1 MTAFLSIAALLTLLV
16 IGRLLW
22 PLLRGSRGSTLTVA
36 QLNSKVYR
44 DQLQELERDLA
55 RGQLTEPA
63 YAEARD
69 ELQRRLLEDVSAA
82 PASTAVP
89 VSTSGRWTA
98 VALAVLVPLGAAG
111 LYNRVGNAAAI
122 DTPTARAGA
131 APEDVLRAVE
141 HLAEALRKSPDNLEG
156 WVLLGRAYARMERF
170 ADAAAAYERAAPL
183 IQKDPGLLVEQ
194 ADVLAAAAGDQL
206 EGRPMELVKR
216 ALALNPK
223 HPMGLMLMGMSA
235 YRSGDHAGAVAE
247 WDKLMAVL
255 PPDSPEARQVQ
266 SNIDQ
271 ARSEGKLPAPTAA
284 PPVAAATG
292 ATVSGEV
299 TLAPAL
305 AAQLKPDDVLF
316 VIARPDDGSRAPVAV
331 LRKRVADLPLT
342 FTLDDSMA
350 MMPER
355 TVSKTKSVLL
365 VARISRSG
373 QPMQQPGDLASEPS
387 AAVAPGTKGVR
398 LVIDRQL

>member
-22 PLLRGSRGSTLTVA
+22 PLLRGARGSTLTVA

-82 PASTAVP
+82 PARTAVP
-89 VSTSGRWTA
+89 SSTSGRWTA

-122 DTPTARAGA
+122 DAPTARAGT

-183 IQKDPGLLVEQ
+183 IQKDAGLLVEQ

-206 EGRPMELVKR
+206 EGRPMDLVKQ

-235 YRSGDHAGAVAE
+235 YRRGDHAGAVAE

-299 TLAPAL
+299 TVAPAL

-355 TVSKTKSVLL
+355 TVSKAKSVVL

-387 AAVAPGTKGVR
+387 EAVAPGTKGVR